1 MSIIYEHVV
10 DAFTLAYFFLRESL
24 QGYDAYDAAD
34 DNSNNL
40 KIKVFTKL
48 FEVDTLIKRRKR

>member
-1 MSIIYEHVV
+1 MTYG
-10 DAFTLAYFFLRESL
+10 AFTLAYFFLRESL